1 MKGKHSVLRAG
12 VASAITLGVGLT
24 MAHATITFDL
34 GNHPQP
40 DEINILFGA
49 PETGMTIHGAA
60 GGIDVAFSSTVD
72 TLFQKAEGQAEIFNT
87 SNPPFANL
95 TDVTVTPAES
105 FTDFIVDLNKADG
118 STLDI
123 TVHGFGSDGTTPEMN
138 NFSFTGKSGS
148 NFITILAS
156 GGETMTSINFN
167 SPAGSPAGWDQF
179 KQPRISGLAGAV
191 IPEISTWAM
200 MALGFAGLG
209 FAGYRKAR
217 MTVSTF

>member
-1 MKGKHSVLRAG
+1 MKVKHSILRAS
-12 VASAITLGVGLT
+12 VASAITLGVGIT

-72 TLFQKAEGQAEIFNT
+72 TLFQKAQGQAEIFNT
-87 SNPPFANL
+87 SNPPPANL
-95 TDVTVTPAES
+95 TDLTVTPAES
-105 FTDFIVDLNKADG
+105 FTDFIVDLNKANG
-118 STLDI
+118 STLNI
-123 TVHGFGSDGTTPEMN
+123 TVNGFDGTTPETN
-138 NFSFTGKSGS
+138 TFSFTGKNGS

-217 MTVSTF
+217 ATVSAF

>member
-1 MKGKHSVLRAG
+1 MKAKHSVLRAG
-12 VASAITLGVGLT
+12 VASAIMLGVGIT
-24 MAHATITFDL
+24 MANASVTFL
-34 GNHPQP
+34 PGNNPQP

-49 PETGMTIHGAA
+49 SESGSTIHGAA
-60 GGIDVAFSSTVD
+60 GGIDVAFSSAVD
-72 TLFQKAEGQAEIFNT
+72 TLFQKSQGQAQIFNT
-87 SNPPFANL
+87 SNPPPANL

-105 FTDFIVDLNKADG
+105 FTDFIVDLNKANG

-123 TVHGFGSDGTTPEMN
+123 TVHGLASDGTTPETN
-138 NFSFTGKSGS
+138 TFSFTGKNGS

-167 SPAGSPAGWDQF
+167 SPDTGWDQF
-179 KQPRISGLAGAV
+179 KQPRISGLVGAV
-191 IPEISTWAM
+191 IPETSTWVM

-217 MTVSTF
+217 TTVSAL